1 MDIFAIAAWTQ
12 IVTLVIVSLFQ
23 LSLVLGAPMGEY
35 AFGGTHKGKLPI
47 GFRIAS
53 AVSMV
58 IYLGISGHVSAQ
70 LGLVQKL
77 LPSALNDAAN
87 WTIFGLFVLSLI
99 MNAAS
104 RSKKERDLWVPVA
117 LLLAIAS
124 FIVAIS

>member
-12 IVTLVIVSLFQ
+12 IVTLGIVSLFQ

-47 GFRIAS
+47 GFRLVS
-53 AVSMV
+53 GVSMA
-58 IYLGISGHVSAQ
+58 IYLGIAGHVAAQ
-70 LGLVQKL
+70 LGIVQKL
-77 LPSALNDAAN
+77 LPSALNAAAN

>member
-12 IVTLVIVSLFQ
+12 MVTLGIVALFQ

-53 AVSMV
+53 AASMA
-58 IYLGISGHVSAQ
+58 IYLGIAGHVAAQ
-70 LGLVQKL
+70 LGIVQKL
-77 LPSALNDAAN
+77 LPSALNEAVN
-87 WTIFGLFVLSLI
+87 WTIFSVFVLSLI

-104 RSKKERDLWVPVA
+104 RSKKERDLWVPVT

>member
-12 IVTLVIVSLFQ
+12 IVTLGIVALFQ

-53 AVSMV
+53 AVSMA
-58 IYLGISGHVSAQ
+58 IYLGIAGHVAAQ
-70 LGLVQKL
+70 LGIVQKL
-77 LPSALNDAAN
+77 LPSALNEAVN
-87 WTIFGLFVLSLI
+87 WTIFGVFVLSLI